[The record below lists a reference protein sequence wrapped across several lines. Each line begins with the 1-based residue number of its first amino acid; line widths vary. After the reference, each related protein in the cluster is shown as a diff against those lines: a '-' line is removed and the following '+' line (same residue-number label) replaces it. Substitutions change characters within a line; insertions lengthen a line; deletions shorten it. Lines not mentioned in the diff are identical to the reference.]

1 LAKEKNLKN
10 KRSGKSITERKE
22 SADNEFKEA
31 KDSKERIKI
40 LVKRLK
46 KLHSVQASNGSRNCI
61 KRIR

>member
-1 LAKEKNLKN
+1 MSKEENIKINEIE
-10 KRSGKSITERKE
+10 KSTTERKE

-31 KDSKERIKI
+31 KDSNERIKI

-46 KLHSVQASNGSRNCI
+46 KLHSVQASNGSSNCI